1 MLVCTCVTFS
11 VQSYCLKANNSL
23 QTSSLYQNYSSFV
36 QLDSTLMIVKDV
48 TIEGKTVRREGK
60 HKNCLSVC
68 EAKTEYE
75 TVAGWDASHFP
86 VASAYFQTLPHM

>member
-1 MLVCTCVTFS
+1 
-11 VQSYCLKANNSL
+11 
-23 QTSSLYQNYSSFV
+23 
-36 QLDSTLMIVKDV
+36 MIVQDV

-75 TVAGWDASHFP
+75 TVAGWGASHFP
-86 VASAYFQTLPHM
+86 VASAYVQALPHM